1 MRAEGRRQRTEGRG
15 QNYTPIQGLVALN
28 GKIYGRDR
36 SLYNLLLITYYLLLI
51 TYYLLLITYNLLLIT
66 YYLLLVMTSLT
77 RYSLFSKK
85 VQLDPVAN
93 EPQQRVISGKTLLD
107 HFRNLSINAETKGV
121 AKT

>member
-66 YYLLLVMTSLT
+66 YYLLLITYNLLLITYYLLLITCYDLPDSL
-77 RYSLFSKK
+77 
-85 VQLDPVAN
+85 
-93 EPQQRVISGKTLLD
+93 
-107 HFRNLSINAETKGV
+107 
-121 AKT
+121 